1 MTSPLKAKLLA
12 QRSLFQRIQSSKK
25 RSKLQA
31 GFTLI
36 ELLIVVVIIGILS
49 AIGIPSFL
57 SQRNK
62 AEEAAGKAEAS
73 ALARKCAAA
82 VLTDDIAGGAP
93 TADEVKG
100 ATKATETTACSATGG
115 VYTGG
120 GITYTVSGGGALSQA
135 ATK

>member
-36 ELLIVVVIIGILS
+36 ELLIVVLIIGILS

-57 SQRNK
+57 SQRDK
-62 AEEAAGKAEAS
+62 AEDAAGNAEAS

-82 VLTDDIAGGAP
+82 VLTDDITDGAP
-93 TADEVKG
+93 TAAELTA
-100 ATKATETTACSATGG
+100 ATKATETTACSANGG
-115 VYTGG
+115 AYTGG
-120 GITYTVSGGGALSQA
+120 GITYTVSAGGAISQA
-135 ATK
+135 AEQ